1 MLDDRI
7 SALIGRIYTGVRD
20 PNIWDGVLDDILD
33 LTDSRFVLVS
43 AVDLKSG
50 EYAKHRFHGADDS
63 RFLDAVRDYGDHYYK
78 EDALLAYGMGHPDT
92 GFASLRQALSD
103 RGVDYDGDSYVA
115 WLREHLGADNSVVCY
130 TTGRDGLTLGVS
142 LHTKAH
148 DAAHDDKD
156 IRLFKMLFGHLE
168 QSVRLAARPPDLMGD
183 VEATL
188 LLDQRGRIV
197 AMNGRAEVLLAKG
210 DGIGMAEGRLAL
222 SNSDDGKRLNRAIV
236 SAAGALNDGGTGGT
250 SRIRRALNERPL
262 AVIVSPFVGM
272 EEPFATLLPTVLVR
286 IIDPEEGSPPGATDR
301 WKALYG
307 LTPAEIR
314 LVQNLMAGSE
324 NLRHAADAIGIA
336 YATARVQLSSVLDK
350 VGVNSQLQLIRLLTR
365 IGTWVASIGSGITML
380 AIESSVALP
389 I

>member
-7 SALIGRIYTGVRD
+7 SALIGRIYTGVHD
-20 PNIWDGVLDDILD
+20 PKIWDGVLDDILD
-33 LTDSRFVLVS
+33 LTNSRFVLVS

-50 EYAKHRFHGADDS
+50 EYSHHRFHGADDS

-78 EDALLAYGMGHPDT
+78 GDALLAYGRRYPDA

-103 RGVDYDGDSYVA
+103 RGVDYDDDSYVA

-130 TTGRDGLTLGVS
+130 TPGRDGLTLGVS

-148 DAAHDDKD
+148 DAAHGDKD

-168 QSVRLAARPPDLMGD
+168 QSVRLASRPPDFVGD
-183 VEATL
+183 AEATL

-197 AMNGRAEVLLAKG
+197 AMNGRAEALLAKG
-210 DGIGMAEGRLAL
+210 DGIALADGRLAL
-222 SNSDDGKRLNRAIV
+222 ANNDDGRRLNRAIA
-236 SAAGALNDGGTGGT
+236 SAMGALSRGGTGGT
-250 SRIRRALNERPL
+250 ISIRRALSARSL

-272 EEPFATLLPTVLVR
+272 EEPFAALLPTVLVR
-286 IIDPEEGSPPGATDR
+286 IIDPEEGTLPGATDR
-301 WKALYG
+301 WTALYG

-350 VGVNSQLQLIRLLTR
+350 VGVNSQLQLVRLLTR
-365 IGTWVASIGSGITML
+365 IGTWVASIGSGVTML
-380 AIESSVALP
+380 AIEGSVALP